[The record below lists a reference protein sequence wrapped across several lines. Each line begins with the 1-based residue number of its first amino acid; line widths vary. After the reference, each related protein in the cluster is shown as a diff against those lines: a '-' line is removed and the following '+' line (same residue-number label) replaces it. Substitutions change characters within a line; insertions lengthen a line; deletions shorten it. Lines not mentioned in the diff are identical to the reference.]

1 MCLGLGLRSFP
12 ILGSSMSDLITDLLK
27 PLNGGLLQV
36 CSTPAAGVR
45 VVAGRGSAVR
55 RAEGGLLALIYLQA
69 QGGSGDGASPRSAC
83 QLPQFQ
89 PQPLPSSVS
98 PSGWQAAPSGSTPCS
113 CRWSICSSTRG
124 LARWLARCG
133 ASCVAPS
140 AASTDIFS
148 FFSRSRFLLCSSCT
162 LSRFQPYAQTKSIW
176 QITRLYTPYRDF

>member
-89 PQPLPSSVS
+89 PQPLPSSVAQ
-98 PSGWQAAPSGSTPCS
+98 GGRQRRRAPRPAPADG
-113 CRWSICSSTRG
+113 
-124 LARWLARCG
+124 
-133 ASCVAPS
+133 PS
-140 AASTDIFS
+140 AAAHGGLQGGSRDAAPCASRRAPPPQTSSPAAASSSHVPAEEGRSTRRDGCWQWC
-148 FFSRSRFLLCSSCT
+148 RRRACT
-162 LSRFQPYAQTKSIW
+162 AAQ
-176 QITRLYTPYRDF
+176 LG